1 MMGSIISRAETTASI
16 LFRVVLE
23 QVLGN
28 ELDGLFRLLL
38 GKLFER
44 LKEQGHELL
53 IEVSLDR
60 QLLNF
65 NLLYNM
71 NN

>member
-1 MMGSIISRAETTASI
+1 MSSFISRTETTASI

-28 ELDGLFRLLL
+28 ELDRLFRLLL

-53 IEVSLDR
+53 IEISLDR

-71 NN
+71 NK